1 LALKE
6 KLARTEAELKRRY
19 EDQRFLA
26 DKAINLGDW
35 DTAQSELKILCSLVP
50 EKDDPRHA
58 EANAKLVDVEN
69 RMKKARSGK

>member
-1 LALKE
+1 MKVFVTGGAG
-6 KLARTEAELKRRY
+6 
-19 EDQRFLA
+19 FLG
-26 DKAINLGDW
+26 INLVRHLLAHGAEEVASYDIAEF
-35 DTAQSELKILCSLVP
+35 DYP